1 MRRLFAICCLLCCL
15 YAHVAQAA
23 DATSFDPTPIPVV
36 SQGISGVPI
45 GTVIAWPSS
54 TLPRATNGVIPSQ
67 GACVA
72 AVSDEQAEA
81 LGCEWLEADGSV
93 LNSTAYAELSALTG
107 GQLPDYRGVFLR
119 GHGAVASS
127 HYGAV
132 THTSGALGVLQGDA
146 TRRVSGLISGPHH
159 GVFYQNQNGGA
170 LYTTPGSQLRYYG
183 GSGAAPNDLV
193 TVVGFDTDRVVPT
206 AVENRPVNRA
216 VVYLVRAR

>member
-23 DATSFDPTPIPVV
+23 DATAFDPTPIPVV

-119 GHGAVASS
+119 GRGSVASS

-132 THTSGALGVLQGDA
+132 THQSGALGVLQGDTIRNITGQSQA
-146 TRRVSGLISGPHH
+146 LHADTVGDVH
-159 GVFYQNQNGGA
+159 GW
-170 LYTTPGSQLRYYG
+170 
-183 GSGAAPNDLV
+183 SGAINTTAYYFAGVEAGNGISSVISIDAS
-193 TVVGFDTDRVVPT
+193 RVVPT
-206 AVENRPVNRA
+206 ANENRPVNRA
-216 VVYLVRAR
+216 VIYLVRTR

>member
-1 MRRLFAICCLLCCL
+1 MHRLFAICCLLCGL

-93 LNSTAYAELSALTG
+93 LNSTAYAELSAVAG
-107 GQLPDYRGVFLR
+107 PQLPDYRGVFLR
-119 GHGAVASS
+119 GRGTVASS

-132 THTSGALGVLQGDA
+132 THQSGALGVLQGDA
-146 TRRVSGLISGPHH
+146 IREITARIDNIIIDDGGTVSS
-159 GVFYQNQNGGA
+159 
-170 LYTTPGSQLRYYG
+170 
-183 GSGAAPNDLV
+183 SGAFTHTTLSADGADPSIHGPDKGRLS
-193 TVVGFDTDRVVPT
+193 FDASRVVPT
-206 AVENRPVNRA
+206 ANEIRPVNRA

>member
-1 MRRLFAICCLLCCL
+1 MHRLFAICCLLCGL

-54 TLPRATNGVIPSQ
+54 TLPRATNGVIPNQ

-81 LGCEWLEADGSV
+81 LGCEWLEADGSI
-93 LNSTAYAELSALTG
+93 LNTTAYAELSALTG
-107 GQLPDYRGVFLR
+107 PQLPDYRGVFLR
-119 GHGAVASS
+119 GHGTVASS
-127 HYGAV
+127 HYGSV
-132 THTSGALGVLQGDA
+132 THQSGDLGVLQGDSIRSIKGTGPSTA
-146 TRRVSGLISGPHH
+146 FTNNTDLSSGANSITTKWI
-159 GVFYQNQNGGA
+159 NGIDW
-170 LYTTPGSQLRYYG
+170 RYS
-183 GSGAAPNDLV
+183 GSGIGYVAGLTFDASRV
-193 TVVGFDTDRVVPT
+193 TPV
-206 AVENRPVNRA
+206 ANENRPVNRS